1 MAKKESLQLAYLI
14 RLWQVHCE
22 GQMVWRAS
30 LEDAHSGEKKGFGNP
45 AGLFAFLQE
54 KLDLKPDR
62 PEDNDPPASSKAE
75 PPK

>member
-1 MAKKESLQLAYLI
+1 MTKKEPVHLAYLI

-54 KLDLKPDR
+54 KLGLKPGL
-62 PEDNDPPASSKAE
+62 PKNNDPLESSKAE
-75 PPK
+75 DAK

>member
-1 MAKKESLQLAYLI
+1 MAKHDGLHLAYLI

-22 GQMVWRAS
+22 GQIVWRAS

-54 KLDLKPDR
+54 KLGLKPDW
-62 PEDNDPPASSKAE
+62 PENNDLPASNKAE

>member
-1 MAKKESLQLAYLI
+1 MAKKEPMHLAYLI

-30 LEDAHSGEKKGFGNP
+30 LEDAYSGEKRGFGNP

-54 KLDLKPDR
+54 KLGFKPDL
-62 PEDNDPPASSKAE
+62 PENNDPPASSKAE
-75 PPK
+75 NPK